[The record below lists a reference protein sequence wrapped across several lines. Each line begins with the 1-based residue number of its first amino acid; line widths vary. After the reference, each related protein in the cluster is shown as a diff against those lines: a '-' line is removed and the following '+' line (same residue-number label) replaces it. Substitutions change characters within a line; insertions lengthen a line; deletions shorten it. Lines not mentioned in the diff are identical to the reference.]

1 NSLAIH
7 DAACYPL
14 SLMPPRRTR
23 PRTPAPRRAGEAT
36 VLQRRTDPMATP
48 KSSSETQAETASEL
62 FTQIQTKALDA
73 FAAFAEANQRVLEG
87 FVDLSVSTAKESM
100 RAYAE
105 LQSAAV
111 ETARAHQP
119 AAPAPIFPTA
129 EELRSDPFTWY
140 QKGLL
145 TTIDG
150 TQKVFR
156 LLEANAQVVTRSA
169 ERLQASTER
178 TSKEIQE
185 ALTSYVS
192 KMKDIDA
199 RN

>member
-1 NSLAIH
+1 
-7 DAACYPL
+7 
-14 SLMPPRRTR
+14 
-23 PRTPAPRRAGEAT
+23 
-36 VLQRRTDPMATP
+36 MAT
-48 KSSSETQAETASEL
+48 KSQTDTQAPAGSEF
-62 FTQIQTKALDA
+62 FTQMQTKALDA
-73 FAAFAEANQRVLEG
+73 FAAFAEANQRVLQG

-111 ETARAHQP
+111 EAARAAQGNG
-119 AAPAPIFPTA
+119 AAPALPTP

-145 TTIDG
+145 TTVDG

-169 ERLQASTER
+169 ERLQATTER
-178 TSKEIQE
+178 TGKEIQE
-185 ALTSYVS
+185 ALTSYIS
-192 KMKDIDA
+192 RMKDIYA

>member
-1 NSLAIH
+1 
-7 DAACYPL
+7 
-14 SLMPPRRTR
+14 
-23 PRTPAPRRAGEAT
+23 
-36 VLQRRTDPMATP
+36 MATT
-48 KSSSETQAETASEL
+48 KSQTETQAQTGSEL
-62 FTQIQTKALDA
+62 FAQLQTKALDA
-73 FAAFAEANQRVLEG
+73 FAAVAEVNQRVLQG
-87 FVDLSVSTAKESM
+87 FVDLSVSTAKEGM

-111 ETARAHQP
+111 EAARAAQP
-119 AAPAPIFPTA
+119 AGATPPTLPTA

-145 TTIDG
+145 TTVDG
-150 TQKVFR
+150 TQRVFR
-156 LLEANAQVVTRSA
+156 MLEANGQVVTRSA

-185 ALTSYVS
+185 ALTSYIGR
-192 KMKDIDA
+192 MKDIYA

>member
-1 NSLAIH
+1 
-7 DAACYPL
+7 
-14 SLMPPRRTR
+14 
-23 PRTPAPRRAGEAT
+23 
-36 VLQRRTDPMATP
+36 MATT
-48 KSSSETQAETASEL
+48 KSQTETQAQTGSEL
-62 FTQIQTKALDA
+62 FTQLQTKALDA
-73 FAAFAEANQRVLEG
+73 FAAVAEVNQRVLQG
-87 FVDLSVSTAKESM
+87 FVDLSVSTAKEGM

-111 ETARAHQP
+111 EAARAAQP
-119 AAPAPIFPTA
+119 AGATPPTLPTA

-145 TTIDG
+145 TTVDG
-150 TQKVFR
+150 TQRVFR
-156 LLEANAQVVTRSA
+156 MLEANGQVVTRSA

-185 ALTSYVS
+185 ALTSYIGR
-192 KMKDIDA
+192 MKDIYA

>member
-1 NSLAIH
+1 
-7 DAACYPL
+7 
-14 SLMPPRRTR
+14 
-23 PRTPAPRRAGEAT
+23 
-36 VLQRRTDPMATP
+36 MATP
-48 KSSSETQAETASEL
+48 KSPTETHTETASEL
-62 FTQIQTKALDA
+62 FTQIQAKALDT
-73 FAAFAEANQRVLEG
+73 FAAFAEVNQRVLQG

-105 LQSAAV
+105 VQSAAV
-111 ETARAHQP
+111 EAARTSQP
-119 AAPAPIFPTA
+119 AAPVAPTFPTV

-145 TTIDG
+145 TSVDG

-156 LLEANAQVVTRSA
+156 LMEANAQVVTRSA
-169 ERLQASTER
+169 ERLQASAER
-178 TSKEIQE
+178 TGKEIQE

-192 KMKDIDA
+192 RLKDIYA

>member
-1 NSLAIH
+1 
-7 DAACYPL
+7 
-14 SLMPPRRTR
+14 
-23 PRTPAPRRAGEAT
+23 
-36 VLQRRTDPMATP
+36 MATT
-48 KSSSETQAETASEL
+48 KSATETHAETASEL
-62 FTQIQTKALDA
+62 FTQIQTKALDV
-73 FAAFAEANQRVLEG
+73 FAALAETNQKVLQG
-87 FVDLSVSTAKESM
+87 FVDLTVSTAKESM

-111 ETARAHQP
+111 ETARAAQP
-119 AAPAPIFPTA
+119 AGQATPTFPTA

-145 TTIDG
+145 TSVDG

-156 LLEANAQVVTRSA
+156 LMEANAQVVTRSA
-169 ERLQASTER
+169 ERLQASAER
-178 TSKEIQE
+178 TGKEIQE

-192 KMKDIDA
+192 RMKDIYA

>member
-1 NSLAIH
+1 
-7 DAACYPL
+7 
-14 SLMPPRRTR
+14 
-23 PRTPAPRRAGEAT
+23 
-36 VLQRRTDPMATP
+36 MATP
-48 KSSSETQAETASEL
+48 KSQPETQAETASEL

-73 FAAFAEANQRVLEG
+73 FAAFAEANQRVLQG

-119 AAPAPIFPTA
+119 AAPATPIFPTA

-192 KMKDIDA
+192 KMKDIYA

>member
-1 NSLAIH
+1 
-7 DAACYPL
+7 
-14 SLMPPRRTR
+14 MPTTKSPT
-23 PRTPAPRRAGEAT
+23 EA
-36 VLQRRTDPMATP
+36 
-48 KSSSETQAETASEL
+48 QAQTASEL
-62 FTQIQTKALDA
+62 FTQMQTMTLDA
-73 FAAFAEANQRVLEG
+73 FAAFAEANQRVLQG

-111 ETARAHQP
+111 DTARASQP
-119 AAPAPIFPTA
+119 AGPVPPTFPTA

-145 TTIDG
+145 TTVDG

-156 LLEANAQVVTRSA
+156 LMEANAQVVTRSA

-185 ALTSYVS
+185 ALTSYIS
-192 KMKDIDA
+192 RMKDIYA

>member
-1 NSLAIH
+1 MTSTK
-7 DAACYPL
+7 
-14 SLMPPRRTR
+14 SQT
-23 PRTPAPRRAGEAT
+23 EA
-36 VLQRRTDPMATP
+36 
-48 KSSSETQAETASEL
+48 QAQTASEL
-62 FTQIQTKALDA
+62 FTQMQTKALDA
-73 FAAFAEANQRVLEG
+73 FAAFGEVNQRVLQG
-87 FVDLSVSTAKESM
+87 FVDLSVSTAKEGM

-111 ETARAHQP
+111 EAARAAQP
-119 AAPAPIFPTA
+119 AGVTSPTLPTA

-145 TTIDG
+145 TTVDG
-150 TQKVFR
+150 TQRVFR
-156 LLEANAQVVTRSA
+156 MLEANAQVVTRSA

-185 ALTSYVS
+185 ALTSYIGR
-192 KMKDIDA
+192 MKDIYA

>member
-1 NSLAIH
+1 
-7 DAACYPL
+7 
-14 SLMPPRRTR
+14 
-23 PRTPAPRRAGEAT
+23 
-36 VLQRRTDPMATP
+36 MATT
-48 KSSSETQAETASEL
+48 KSPTETHADTPSEL
-62 FTQIQTKALDA
+62 FTQIQTKALDTL
-73 FAAFAEANQRVLEG
+73 AALAEANQKVLQG

-111 ETARAHQP
+111 ETARASQPAGP
-119 AAPAPIFPTA
+119 AAPTFPTA

-145 TTIDG
+145 TSIDG

-156 LLEANAQVVTRSA
+156 LMEANAQVVTRSA
-169 ERLQASTER
+169 ERLQASAER
-178 TSKEIQE
+178 TGKEIQE

-192 KMKDIDA
+192 RMKDIYA